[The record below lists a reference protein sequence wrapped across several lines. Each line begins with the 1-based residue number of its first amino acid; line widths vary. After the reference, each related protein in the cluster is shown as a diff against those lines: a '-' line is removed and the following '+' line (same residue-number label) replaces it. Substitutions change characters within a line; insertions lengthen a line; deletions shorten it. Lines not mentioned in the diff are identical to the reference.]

1 MAFLGDFSK
10 KISANSQTRLQ
21 NTKEMDD
28 ISNLKRSISEE
39 ENRIEKYYQN
49 LGKLYYE
56 LKGNEPEADLEELV
70 ALIRSSYCKIDEMKE
85 AIVELENIKKCP
97 VCGTILES
105 DMIFCVGCGTKVEQ
119 PDTTPYDP
127 QMPETKF
134 CINCGTRIPRD
145 ANFCTKCGA
154 KQN

>member
-1 MAFLGDFSK
+1 MA
-10 KISANSQTRLQ
+10 
-21 NTKEMDD
+21 D
-28 ISNLKRSISEE
+28 IKNLKKCISEE
-39 ENRIEKYYQN
+39 EEKIEKNYQK

-56 LKGNEPEADLEELV
+56 LKGNEPEAELEELV
-70 ALIRSSYCKIDEMKE
+70 AVIRGSYEKIDEMKDKI
-85 AIVELENIKKCP
+85 AELENAQKCP
-97 VCGTILES
+97 VCGTVLER
-105 DMIFCVGCGTKVEQ
+105 DMIFCVGCGTKIEW
-119 PDTTPYDP
+119 PDNTPYDP

>member
-1 MAFLGDFSK
+1 MA
-10 KISANSQTRLQ
+10 
-21 NTKEMDD
+21 D
-28 ISNLKRSISEE
+28 ISNLKKCISEE
-39 ENRIEKYYQN
+39 EEKIEKNYQK

-56 LKGNEPEADLEELV
+56 LKGNEPESELEELV
-70 ALIRSSYCKIDEMKE
+70 AFIHNSFDKIDKMNEE
-85 AIVELENIKKCP
+85 IAELENVQKCP
-97 VCGTILES
+97 VCGTPLES
-105 DMIFCVGCGTKVEQ
+105 DMIFCVGCGTKIEW